1 MSHSIPEP
9 QYGQPMTGEAPI
21 NVQQNINPVGETPAM
36 AQPQMQQIPG
46 APIAQAPVENGY
58 PGQAPV
64 GIPQGAPIA
73 QAPVMQEQAQVA
85 IQTPAPLEPQSA
97 PQAMSQTA
105 VNAPAP
111 MEAPVMQEQAPVQG
125 MYQAPMQGQPQGA
138 PEMQAPVA
146 QQQVYSQPPVQGMP
160 QQPQQ
165 PQQGYAPQGMAQQGM
180 APQGYAPQ
188 SAPMTQGIPQQ
199 GQYQA
204 PVQGIPQQYG
214 NPVQGMPQQGM
225 PQQGYAPQGQP
236 QYQQPVPG
244 SSAPGYSNQP
254 YMDMSAVGT
263 QTPTGHPLKTKFTG
277 KAILV
282 SIKTMLNKKGNKM
295 AMGMINPT
303 PGVPNT
309 PTFRFICFSSTSA
322 KQADVVNDPN
332 YAQYIQVKKAVG
344 ARIEFT
350 GSWEENVYQGKTSL
364 QLMMDEFT
372 FEGDPNIKGYA
383 ENYVDPAPQNPMD
396 MLNGGNVSGGMM
408 PGQMPQQYGA
418 PQGMPAQQQYG
429 APQGMPQQG
438 MAPQYGAP
446 QGMAPQYGAPQGM
459 APQGQP
465 MPQQYG
471 APQGQPLGQAQYQQ
485 QIPGVPNLPN
495 IPGM

>member
-21 NVQQNINPVGETPAM
+21 NVQQNINPVGEIPAM

-46 APIAQAPVENGY
+46 APITQAPVENGY

-73 QAPVMQEQAQVA
+73 QAPVMQEQAPVA

-138 PEMQAPVA
+138 PEMQAPVV
-146 QQQVYSQPPVQGMP
+146 QQQVYSQPPVNQNMP
-160 QQPQQ
+160 QP
-165 PQQGYAPQGMAQQGM
+165 PQQGYVP
-180 APQGYAPQ
+180 
-188 SAPMTQGIPQQ
+188 
-199 GQYQA
+199 
-204 PVQGIPQQYG
+204 
-214 NPVQGMPQQGM
+214 QGMPQQGM
-225 PQQGYAPQGQP
+225 APQGYAPQGQP

-418 PQGMPAQQQYG
+418 PQG
-429 APQGMPQQG
+429 
-438 MAPQYGAP
+438 
-446 QGMAPQYGAPQGM
+446 
-459 APQGQP
+459 
-465 MPQQYG
+465 
-471 APQGQPLGQAQYQQ
+471 QPLGQAQYQQ

>member
-1 MSHSIPEP
+1 MS
-9 QYGQPMTGEAPI
+9 
-21 NVQQNINPVGETPAM
+21 
-36 AQPQMQQIPG
+36 
-46 APIAQAPVENGY
+46 
-58 PGQAPV
+58 
-64 GIPQGAPIA
+64 
-73 QAPVMQEQAQVA
+73 
-85 IQTPAPLEPQSA
+85 
-97 PQAMSQTA
+97 
-105 VNAPAP
+105 
-111 MEAPVMQEQAPVQG
+111 
-125 MYQAPMQGQPQGA
+125 YQ
-138 PEMQAPVA
+138 
-146 QQQVYSQPPVQGMP
+146 
-160 QQPQQ
+160 
-165 PQQGYAPQGMAQQGM
+165 
-180 APQGYAPQ
+180 
-188 SAPMTQGIPQQ
+188 PQQ

-204 PVQGIPQQYG
+204 PVQGMPQQYG
-214 NPVQGMPQQGM
+214 NPVQGMPQQGMPQQGM

-418 PQGMPAQQQYG
+418 PQGMPAPQQYG

-446 QGMAPQYGAPQGM
+446 QGMPAQGMPAQGMAPQGM

-465 MPQQYG
+465 IPQQYG

>member
-21 NVQQNINPVGETPAM
+21 NVQQNINPVGEIPAM

-46 APIAQAPVENGY
+46 APITQAPVENGY

-146 QQQVYSQPPVQGMP
+146 QQQVYSQPPVNQGI
-160 QQPQQ
+160 PQQ

-204 PVQGIPQQYG
+204 PVQGMPQQYG
-214 NPVQGMPQQGM
+214 NPMQGMPQQGM
-225 PQQGYAPQGQP
+225 PQQGYAPQGQPQYQQP

-446 QGMAPQYGAPQGM
+446 QGMPAQGM

-465 MPQQYG
+465 IPQQYG

>member
-36 AQPQMQQIPG
+36 VQPQMQQIPA
-46 APIAQAPVENGY
+46 APVTQAPVENGY

-73 QAPVMQEQAQVA
+73 QAPVIQEQAQVA
-85 IQTPAPLEPQSA
+85 IQTPAPLEPQNA

-138 PEMQAPVA
+138 PEMQAPVV
-146 QQQVYSQPPVQGMP
+146 QQQVYSQPPVNQGI
-160 QQPQQ
+160 
-165 PQQGYAPQGMAQQGM
+165 PQQGMV
-180 APQGYAPQ
+180 PQGYVPQ
-188 SAPMTQGIPQQ
+188 SAPMAQGIPQQ

-204 PVQGIPQQYG
+204 PVQGMPAQQQYG
-214 NPVQGMPQQGM
+214 AP
-225 PQQGYAPQGQP
+225 QGYAPQGMTPQGQPQYQQPQYQQP

-254 YMDMSAVGT
+254 YVDMSAVGT

-332 YAQYIQVKKAVG
+332 YTQYIQVKKAVG

-418 PQGMPAQQQYG
+418 PQGMPAQS
-429 APQGMPQQG
+429 M
-438 MAPQYGAP
+438 
-446 QGMAPQYGAPQGM
+446 APQGM

-465 MPQQYG
+465 IPQQYG

>member
-21 NVQQNINPVGETPAM
+21 NVQQNINPVGEIPAM

-46 APIAQAPVENGY
+46 APITQAPVENGY

-85 IQTPAPLEPQSA
+85 IQTPAPLEPQNA

-138 PEMQAPVA
+138 PEMQAPVV
-146 QQQVYSQPPVQGMP
+146 QQQVYSQPPVNQNMH
-160 QQPQQ
+160 QQ
-165 PQQGYAPQGMAQQGM
+165 PQQGYVPQGMPQQGM

-188 SAPMTQGIPQQ
+188 SAPMAQGIPQQ

-204 PVQGIPQQYG
+204 PVQGMPQQYG
-214 NPVQGMPQQGM
+214 TPMQGMPQQGM
-225 PQQGYAPQGQP
+225 APQGMAQQGYAPQGQP

-418 PQGMPAQQQYG
+418 PQG
-429 APQGMPQQG
+429 
-438 MAPQYGAP
+438 
-446 QGMAPQYGAPQGM
+446 
-459 APQGQP
+459 
-465 MPQQYG
+465 
-471 APQGQPLGQAQYQQ
+471 QPLGQAQYQQ

>member
-1 MSHSIPEP
+1 
-9 QYGQPMTGEAPI
+9 
-21 NVQQNINPVGETPAM
+21 
-36 AQPQMQQIPG
+36 
-46 APIAQAPVENGY
+46 
-58 PGQAPV
+58 
-64 GIPQGAPIA
+64 
-73 QAPVMQEQAQVA
+73 
-85 IQTPAPLEPQSA
+85 
-97 PQAMSQTA
+97 
-105 VNAPAP
+105 
-111 MEAPVMQEQAPVQG
+111 
-125 MYQAPMQGQPQGA
+125 
-138 PEMQAPVA
+138 
-146 QQQVYSQPPVQGMP
+146 
-160 QQPQQ
+160 
-165 PQQGYAPQGMAQQGM
+165 
-180 APQGYAPQ
+180 
-188 SAPMTQGIPQQ
+188 
-199 GQYQA
+199 
-204 PVQGIPQQYG
+204 
-214 NPVQGMPQQGM
+214 
-225 PQQGYAPQGQP
+225 
-236 QYQQPVPG
+236 
-244 SSAPGYSNQP
+244 
-254 YMDMSAVGT
+254 MDMSAVGT

-446 QGMAPQYGAPQGM
+446 QGMPAQGMAPQYGAPQGM